1 MERIETEIIDTN
13 SEQLYDD
20 FYKKLRRTI
29 KRKLNF
35 RKAKKGRK
43 KKTVFGA
50 LAGLLA
56 LLPDLFHLAVRLLFD
71 KSVPAVNKGALLAAI
86 AYVIMPVDLMPDPIP
101 ALGWCDDLI
110 VIAIA
115 LNKFL
120 DTKDKH
126 VAEAVKRYYA
136 GDEKVFAA
144 AEHTI
149 EIVDAATEFFPKKLM
164 RMIRSIFRD
173 K

>member
-1 MERIETEIIDTN
+1 MC
-13 SEQLYDD
+13 DD

-29 KRKLNF
+29 KRQLNF
-35 RKAKKGRK
+35 WKAKKGRK
-43 KKTVFGA
+43 QKTVFGI

-56 LLPDLFHLAVRLLFD
+56 FLPDLFHLAVRLLFD
-71 KSVPAVNKGALLAAI
+71 KSVPAVNKGVLLAAT

-101 ALGWCDDLI
+101 MLGWFDDLI
-110 VIAIA
+110 VTAIA
-115 LNKFL
+115 LNAFL

-126 VAEAVKRYYA
+126 VAEAVKRHYA

-149 EIVDAATEFFPKKLM
+149 EIVNAAADFLPKNLM
-164 RMIRSIFRD
+164 RMVRSIFRD